1 MMETQ
6 IVIGVPGLWKDRT
19 ELIQEV
25 TSKSNYMLAG
35 NIMHHK
41 EKEIVFEIDVYEQ
54 DTSLGEAFFYASG
67 ERFDEELLRELEK
80 HTYTVYVI
88 AKVDDT
94 ERLQEVID
102 VGMEL
107 LNIGGLALKVET
119 AGVAYSKEEW
129 KELAEDKEIFP
140 MYSHLVTLVGD
151 EEGGYYSC
159 GMQAFNLPDV
169 VLDGGIDPEVAVDLL
184 NDFNLHNIFEKP
196 NLKDGDTI
204 SFTEDSPMYRL
215 AHYID
220 ERYEQEDPFYN
231 SCGVWKL
238 ESASAKKSI
247 FQKFGSVLK
256 GWKNT

>member
-1 MMETQ
+1 METQ
-6 IVIGVPGLWKDRT
+6 IVIGVPGLWKDRM

-25 TSKSNYMLAG
+25 VSKSNYMLAG
-35 NIMHHK
+35 NIMHHQ
-41 EKEIVFEIDVYEQ
+41 EKEIGFEIDVYEQ
-54 DTSLGEAFFYASG
+54 DPSLGEAFFYASG
-67 ERFDEELLRELEK
+67 ERFDEELRRELEK

-107 LNIGGLALKVET
+107 LNAGGLALKVET
-119 AGVAYSKEEW
+119 AGVAYSKDEW
-129 KELAEDKEIFP
+129 KELAENKEIFP

-151 EEGGYYSC
+151 EEDGYYSC
-159 GMQAFNLPDV
+159 GMRAFNLPDV

-184 NDFNLHNIFEKP
+184 NDFNLHNILEKP

-215 AHYID
+215 SHYID

-231 SCGVWKL
+231 PCGLWQL